1 MKMAGNRVLNPEDN
15 KMRLIVGSAVALLA
29 FGALAAPAAAQQQ
42 SLRMGYINSAR
53 IMDAAPGRVEAEA
66 QFEREVGAYR
76 QQIQRMEDS
85 LRTMAQAYEREQ
97 AALTPQVRQQRAEA
111 VQAREAEFQ
120 RRADTLN
127 VQMQRRQ
134 AELVRPIMEQ
144 INRVIEQVRTD
155 GAYAFIFDVAAEG
168 QTIVAADTTLD
179 VTETVIARL
188 RAAGP
193 PAASNQGMQQQPAGV
208 TRPRQ

>member
-97 AALTPQVRQQRAEA
+97 AALTPQVRQQRAQA

-120 RRADTLN
+120 SRADTLN

>member
-97 AALTPQVRQQRAEA
+97 AALTPQVRQQRAQA

-120 RRADTLN
+120 SRADTLN

-144 INRVIEQVRTD
+144 INRVIEQVRTE